1 MIQFD
6 IGLLSRRVRGTIEE
20 MNVAALNFLW
30 IGEFSAV
37 IGQKNSEYE
46 RKALAK
52 LFSVP
57 IETGNDGSG
66 GIGLPLKSKH
76 EITGGQ
82 VQGEQ
87 HLSADFSDN
96 AVNLNDGI
104 LGMLR
109 AKALKILKR
118 AAISASFIDF
128 HAALFRGTGLH
139 AAGMR
144 HINASGLQGA
154 GVNQPV
160 KRSL

>member
-52 LFSVP
+52 LFSEP

-66 GIGLPLKSKH
+66 GIGLKKASMKSQEVKCRVSS
-76 EITGGQ
+76 TFLPTSPTT
-82 VQGEQ
+82 
-87 HLSADFSDN
+87 LS
-96 AVNLNDGI
+96 I
-104 LGMLR
+104 
-109 AKALKILKR
+109 
-118 AAISASFIDF
+118 
-128 HAALFRGTGLH
+128 
-139 AAGMR
+139 
-144 HINASGLQGA
+144 
-154 GVNQPV
+154 
-160 KRSL
+160 